1 MTIVSRLFR
10 SGLSIHK
17 PLRIFLRHCHKET
30 VNVTW
35 ARPEKGWT
43 KLNYDGSCKCET
55 GKSSIGGIF
64 RDYKAGF
71 LLGQWHKEA
80 INVTWARPEHGWTK
94 LNYDGSCKCKTG
106 KSSIGGI
113 FRDHNAGFLLGYA
126 ESIGQSNSTL
136 AELAALVRG
145 LEIVLE
151 NGWSDV
157 WLEGDSKGIVDI
169 ITRKKGVIRCAQ
181 VRAHVA
187 RVNLMVPEIKN
198 CVFTHTF
205 REGNRAADKF
215 AQMGHKLK
223 RPQVWRHVPPNE
235 VLRIV
240 NEDAEGKTFLRRR

>member
-1 MTIVSRLFR
+1 MTIVSRLFDKR
-10 SGLSIHK
+10 LSIHK
-17 PLRIFLRHCHKET
+17 PLRIFFRHWHKEA

-35 ARPEKGWT
+35 ARP
-43 KLNYDGSCKCET
+43 D
-55 GKSSIGGIF
+55 
-64 RDYKAGF
+64 
-71 LLGQWHKEA
+71 
-80 INVTWARPEHGWTK
+80 HGWTK

-106 KSSIGGI
+106 ESSIGGI
-113 FRDHNAGFLLGYA
+113 FRDHNTCFLLGYA
-126 ESIGQSNSTL
+126 ESIGQSNNSL
-136 AELAALVRG
+136 AELTALMRG

-157 WLEGDSKGIVDI
+157 WLVGDSKGIVDI
-169 ITRKKGVIRCAQ
+169 ITRKKRVIRCAQ

-187 RVNLMVPEIKN
+187 RVNLMVSEIKN

-223 RPQVWRHVPPNE
+223 RPQVWRHVPLNE

-240 NEDAEGKTFLRRR
+240 NGDAEGKTFEYAR